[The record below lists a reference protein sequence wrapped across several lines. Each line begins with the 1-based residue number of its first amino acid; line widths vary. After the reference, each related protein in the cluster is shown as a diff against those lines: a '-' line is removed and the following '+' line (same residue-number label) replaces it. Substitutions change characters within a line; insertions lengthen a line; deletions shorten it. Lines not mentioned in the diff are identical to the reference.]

1 MNKSY
6 FEKPTQ
12 VKFVEPW
19 QDKVVWLAGIAYR
32 DEVICGCCG
41 GVFEIDE
48 IVESA
53 KDFQIEDPI
62 EAYDFWVDI
71 SDEIIGDE
79 VDTFTYHED
88 DPCESK

>member
-12 VKFVEPW
+12 VKFVEPH
-19 QDKVVWLAGIAYR
+19 VEEVAWLAGIAYR

-53 KDFQIEDPI
+53 KDFQIESPI
-62 EAYDFWVDI
+62 EVYDFWVDI

-79 VDTFTYHED
+79 VDTFTYHEE
-88 DPCESK
+88 DPSESQ